1 MTLPLSKGSKGCGAW
16 KLAMAMHC
24 WAHGGLTGDLSPHKG
39 TDEEEMLRQCL
50 VTRSE
55 EGGHL
60 GGGAK

>member
-1 MTLPLSKGSKGCGAW
+1 
-16 KLAMAMHC
+16 MAMHC

-50 VTRSE
+50 VTRAE